1 MSYQYAT
8 DALLDMLDQA
18 YNHRAWHGTNLR
30 GSIRGMTARQAAWR
44 PGRGRHNIW
53 ELVVHCAYWKYV
65 VNRRLTRAPKGEFP
79 LAGSNW
85 FARRGADDAAWRSDV
100 LLLDRMH
107 RALRHTVASFPPAR
121 LSRHPEKSKFD
132 NRATII
138 GAAAHDFYHTGQ
150 IQAIKKLL
158 PAKFSR

>member
-1 MSYQYAT
+1 MSYLQSR

-18 YNHRAWHGTNLR
+18 YNRRAWHGTNLR
-30 GSIRGMTARQAAWR
+30 GSLHGLTAKQAAWR

-53 ELVVHCAYWKYV
+53 ELAVHCAYWKYV
-65 VNRRLTRAPKGEFP
+65 VTRRLTGGKRGSFP
-79 LAGSNW
+79 LEGSN
-85 FARRGADDAAWRSDV
+85 FFPRKGGTDAAWRADV

-107 RALRHTVASFPPAR
+107 RELRRVVAAFPPSR

-132 NRATII
+132 FRATIV

-150 IQAIKKLL
+150 IQLVKRML
-158 PAKFSR
+158 PVKR